1 MNSCC
6 CWEKNAILTA
16 MVSSCGAVGGP
27 FMSCGPFP
35 GGKSNTTMK
44 GGRNS
49 QKFSCLFS
57 IAARKKSFQVS
68 LFSSLVKIPTLH
80 FSCHIWSANTIWR
93 IFPSRIELL
102 LLALDESGAQ
112 QARFRTKSIHYCIYL
127 KLEEDPHATGNRM
140 QILELLTNCHM
151 FCLSFMSSSMQ
162 VSLLFNPYH
171 VSKCV
176 SGTHVCEHRR
186 ESSCQVF
193 AIGFQGVWFQVRCLT
208 LLILIMM
215 CAIYT
220 TCSLHHQWLLSFVA
234 FTSSLCCSKDNYA

>member
-1 MNSCC
+1 MWSFSWGKKQYYNEGRKRLTKILMFIFNCC
-6 CWEKNAILTA
+6 K
-16 MVSSCGAVGGP
+16 
-27 FMSCGPFP
+27 
-35 GGKSNTTMK
+35 
-44 GGRNS
+44 
-49 QKFSCLFS
+49 
-57 IAARKKSFQVS
+57 KKSFQVS

-80 FSCHIWSANTIWR
+80 FSCRIWSANTIWR

-112 QARFRTKSIHYCIYL
+112 QARFRIKSIHYCIYL
-127 KLEEDPHATGNRM
+127 KLEEDPHATGNHM